1 MGCTQNYL
9 APRYTFTATFLDA
22 FTSQPI
28 EGIGIASVDAVY
40 SGKGIFSGGRVSLK
54 RYGSYSDKDG
64 LISVPFHRYEKA
76 ERYEFIFYSRD
87 NKYFIPGNENIQANV
102 YDSNRDIK
110 KTYKLDSKAQLR
122 VKVNLKTPL
131 KDGEKIDLIIGSKY
145 EINITNNY
153 VNDNKTY
160 ELTGNFPTSVTKIYI
175 NNGVE
180 TRVRETITLK
190 PFVVNDYEFTY

>member
-9 APRYTFTATFLDA
+9 APRYNFTATFLDV
-22 FTSQPI
+22 FTNQPI

-131 KDGEKIDLIIGSKY
+131 KDGEKIDLKIGRAH
-145 EINITNNY
+145 
-153 VNDNKTY
+153 V
-160 ELTGNFPTSVTKIYI
+160 
-175 NNGVE
+175 
-180 TRVRETITLK
+180 
-190 PFVVNDYEFTY
+190 